1 MKLKNKWK
9 NVIKS
14 CTSNVNYIQNLELW
28 FDNVYPISYKN
39 GLLVISI
46 PSKIHYNFFEE
57 RISKEF
63 FEAVKFNFGADIKI
77 RYKIYTPDFNKIYA
91 IESHSKTT

>member
-14 CTSNVNYIQNLELW
+14 CTSNVNYIQILESW
-28 FDNVYPISYKN
+28 FDNVNPISYKK

-46 PSKIHYNFFEE
+46 PSKLHYNFLEE
-57 RISKEF
+57 SISKDF
-63 FEAVKFNFGADIKI
+63 FEAVKFNFVDDIKI
-77 RYKIYTPDFNKIYA
+77 QYQINTHDFNKI
-91 IESHSKTT
+91 